1 MTLRAAVLAGTV
13 ALALPV
19 AAGAEVPRWQVWLC
33 HLAVLS
39 PRQGLHAADVNIAL
53 GALIN
58 LIRAETKAYAA
69 SH

>member
-1 MTLRAAVLAGTV
+1 MAGV
-13 ALALPV
+13 ALP
-19 AAGAEVPRWQVWLC
+19 PRSP
-33 HLAVLS
+33 LA
-39 PRQGLHAADVNIAL
+39 PPGLHAADVNIAL